1 MAEPQA
7 HAQPMPA
14 PQAQALEEPQV
25 TFTGKACA
33 VGGGVIAAVC

>member
-7 HAQPMPA
+7 QPRPA
-14 PQAQALEEPQV
+14 LQTYALEKPRV
-25 TFTGKACA
+25 TSAGKACA